1 MTVRHNT
8 FMGHILKRQDESQG
22 LHLFKNVS
30 MSVGMLQYELCLPVR
45 RGSKLTMLYL
55 RFFKLLMGSS
65 VIYKMIRFDEGKL
78 G

>member
-22 LHLFKNVS
+22 LHLFSNVS
-30 MSVGMLQYELCLPVR
+30 MLQYELCLPVR